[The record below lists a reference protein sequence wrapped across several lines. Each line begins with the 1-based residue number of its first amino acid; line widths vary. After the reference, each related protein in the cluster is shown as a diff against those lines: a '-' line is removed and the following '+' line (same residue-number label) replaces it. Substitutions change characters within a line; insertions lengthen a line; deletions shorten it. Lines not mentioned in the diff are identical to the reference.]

1 MESLFHSLKTEM
13 IYFNT
18 FKTLDEANTYIIDYM
33 YFYNN
38 ERIHSGINYLSPV
51 LCEKQA
57 A

>member
-1 MESLFHSLKTEM
+1 MEYFFHALKTEM
-13 IYFNT
+13 IYFKK
-18 FKTLDEANTYIIDYM
+18 FQTLEEAKSHIINYM

-38 ERIHSGINYLSPV
+38 ERIHSGINYLTPV